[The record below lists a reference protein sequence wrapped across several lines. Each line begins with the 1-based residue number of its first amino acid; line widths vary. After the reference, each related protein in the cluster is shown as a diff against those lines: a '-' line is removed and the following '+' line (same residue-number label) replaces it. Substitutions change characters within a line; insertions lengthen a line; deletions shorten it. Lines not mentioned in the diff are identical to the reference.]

1 MAWRRHYNGK
11 LENPVK
17 KFYNSPKGVIDA
29 PYPLPPP
36 IESPDFP
43 IQSLPVMPRTE
54 LYADPNNVFVH
65 DAVLASCR
73 RHPEKTALV
82 DTSCGRRLT
91 YAEYGETVEVLAR
104 GLVAAGLMPGEVAAI
119 FLANSWEFCAAY
131 HAITLAGG
139 IPTLLNPTYR
149 EREVRHQLGNSGAVL
164 LITDGTNIDGI
175 ILAGL
180 PNLRRIF
187 CMREQGSGSEPFSN
201 LLKPVTAFVTLPR
214 PDQSSVQT
222 LAALPYSSGTTG
234 LPKGVMLSHRN
245 LVANVY
251 QFLGPGASPLHSND
265 NILCFLP
272 LYHIYGLNV
281 MLNPALVLG
290 ATLVLMPRF
299 NVRQLTSLLTQESI
313 TMMPLVPPA
322 MNALCQAVEAGEFP
336 KNHQVRWAKSG
347 AAPLAP
353 ELARRFTAL
362 TGILVCQGY
371 GMTEASPVTHVGY
384 LEPELYHPESIG
396 HPLAQTECRV
406 IGAENLFDSAESA
419 AHVPTGE
426 PGELVMRGPQFMLG
440 YWKEPDATAAVLR
453 DGWYWSGDIVTRD
466 AEGFYRVVD
475 RRKEMIKYKG
485 FPVAPAEV
493 EAVLLEHPAVRE
505 CGVVGRSDA
514 EAGEI
519 PVAFIALREGFV
531 TSKKMED
538 ELCGFVADRL
548 TSYKQPREVHFV
560 EVVPKTA
567 SGKILRR
574 ELRKLIQ

>member
-1 MAWRRHYNGK
+1 MR
-11 LENPVK
+11 VIV
-17 KFYNSPKGVIDA
+17 SPNHRSAKI
-29 PYPLPPP
+29 
-36 IESPDFP
+36 P
-43 IQSLPVMPRTE
+43 IQSLPAMLRTQ
-54 LYADPNNVFVH
+54 LYADPKNVFVH

-73 RHPEKTALV
+73 RHPQKTALV
-82 DTSCGRRLT
+82 DTSCGRRLS
-91 YAEYGETVEVLAR
+91 YAEYGETVEALAR
-104 GLVAAGLMPGEVAAI
+104 GLVAAGLKPGEVAAI

-131 HAITLAGG
+131 HATTLAGG

-149 EREVRHQLGNSGAVL
+149 QREVRHQLGNSGAAL
-164 LITDGTNIDGI
+164 LITDRTNIEGI
-175 ILAGL
+175 DLGEL
-180 PNLRRIF
+180 PNLRRVF
-187 CMREQGSGSEPFSN
+187 CTREQGSGSESFAN
-201 LLKPVTAFVTLPR
+201 LLKAVNASGTLPK
-214 PDQSSVQT
+214 PEQGSETT

-234 LPKGVMLSHRN
+234 LPKGVMLSHSN
-245 LVANVY
+245 LVSNVY
-251 QFLGPGASPLHSND
+251 QFLGPHASPLNSDD

-281 MLNPALVLG
+281 MLNPALILG

-299 NVRQLTSLLTQESI
+299 NVQQLTSLLVRESI

-322 MNALCQAVEAGEFP
+322 MNALCLAAEAGEFP
-336 KNHQVRWAKSG
+336 KTHRVRWVKSG

-353 ELARRFTAL
+353 DLPRRFTAQ
-362 TGILVCQGY
+362 TGIVVCQGY

-384 LEPELYHPESIG
+384 LEPELYRPDSIG
-396 HPLAQTECRV
+396 HPLAQTECR
-406 IGAENLFDSAESA
+406 IISAENLLVPAERA
-419 AHVPTGE
+419 EDVPAGE
-426 PGELVMRGPQFMLG
+426 PGELVMRGPQFMQG

-453 DGWYWSGDIVTRD
+453 DGWYWSGDVVTRD

-505 CGVVGRSDA
+505 CGVVGRADA
-514 EAGEI
+514 AAGEI
-519 PVAFIALREGFV
+519 PVAFIVLREGIS
-531 TSKKMED
+531 TCKKMED
-538 ELCGFVADRL
+538 ELCAFVADRL
-548 TSYKQPREVHFV
+548 TRYKQPREVHFV